1 MNPRSK
7 NTIEDSEAAL
17 KNIFMQVP
25 AMIAILKGHEYVF
38 DFANPAYMEMVD
50 NLNLTGK
57 TLLEAR
63 PELEGQGFIELLDN
77 VYKTGETFFGKEM
90 PMMFN
95 RNGKHEQAYVNFS
108 YQAFK
113 NTNGETEG
121 ILVFA
126 NEVTETVIAR
136 KLIEESEESFRMLAV
151 ELEVKVKERTQ
162 ELNTK
167 NTELE
172 RSNAELASFNSF
184 ASHDLQEPLR
194 SISNYTGLLAK
205 KNNNKDEDTNE
216 YMNYIIEAAARMSAL
231 IKDLLEYSRI
241 GKDIAIS
248 EIDCDKILH
257 EVLKDFA
264 LSIKENGAEIH
275 SDKLPVLNG
284 YVHLKSVFQNL
295 LSNAIKYKKDGMD
308 PLINITVQDK
318 EKEWL
323 FAIKDN
329 GIGIEKK
336 YYHKLFVI
344 FQRLHT
350 RAEYPGT
357 GIGLANC
364 KKVVELHGGKIWV
377 ESELGKG
384 SAFYFTIPKTI
395 I

>member
-1 MNPRSK
+1 
-7 NTIEDSEAAL
+7 
-17 KNIFMQVP
+17 
-25 AMIAILKGHEYVF
+25 
-38 DFANPAYMEMVD
+38 
-50 NLNLTGK
+50 
-57 TLLEAR
+57 
-63 PELEGQGFIELLDN
+63 
-77 VYKTGETFFGKEM
+77 
-90 PMMFN
+90 
-95 RNGKHEQAYVNFS
+95 
-108 YQAFK
+108 
-113 NTNGETEG
+113 
-121 ILVFA
+121 
-126 NEVTETVIAR
+126 
-136 KLIEESEESFRMLAV
+136 
-151 ELEVKVKERTQ
+151 
-162 ELNTK
+162 
-167 NTELE
+167 
-172 RSNAELASFNSF
+172 
-184 ASHDLQEPLR
+184 
-194 SISNYTGLLAK
+194 
-205 KNNNKDEDTNE
+205 
-216 YMNYIIEAAARMSAL
+216 MSAL

-364 KKVVELHGGKIWV
+364 KKVIELHGGKIWV